1 MVSPISIDNI
11 FPFEGKNL
19 LEFYT
24 REGFSV
30 NIESDIWVLPVT
42 NRASRIN
49 FSNIQN
55 LNLKGLIK
63 DFIVDQASRV
73 SSTSALNYFFEIS
86 RFIISRERDFK
97 LFNDISSKEFEER
110 LISLIEDVINAVRR
124 KHKLHDFYRIREW
137 YVWCSEVYPEVG
149 FSELYANQ
157 LDAMTIPGNPKG
169 EAVRM
174 QDPESG
180 PLDRVLELPLLI
192 NALKEDK
199 SNLYIHLQQKAVI
212 ALSLAFGRNPSNLT
226 YLLESD
232 LEDKTLGIGGEPCY
246 CLKMPRIKKG
256 LLNPRDDFIEEYL
269 NSTFA
274 AHVKALINAPKPI
287 QIKYGDEEDSKVTIN
302 PLFINLSGNSYAIAS
317 GRIDCKYNMLSTGIG
332 KLIKDFIKRHNLV
345 SPLTQ
350 KLLHITPRRLRYTFA
365 TGLVLEGI
373 SSRELARAL
382 DHTDTQNTTVY
393 FELGEKIVAP
403 LDRAIEKGFSKNLN
417 YFKGKI
423 VESEDEAINGKRND
437 KSVFFFD
444 ERNIE
449 NQEMIG
455 ICGEK
460 QLCRLDPPYSCYLCP
475 KFQPYR
481 QADHEHVLNCLIA
494 GREEKLKK
502 YENAR
507 LGIQL
512 DEVIAAVSQVA
523 RECER
528 LGKND

>member
-1 MVSPISIDNI
+1 MVSPISIDNT
-11 FPFEGKNL
+11 FPFEGKHL

-49 FSNIQN
+49 FSNIHN
-55 LNLKGLIK
+55 SNLKGLIK
-63 DFIVDQASRV
+63 EFIVDQASRV

-97 LFNDISSKEFEER
+97 LFNNISSKEFEER

-124 KHKLHDFYRIREW
+124 VHKLHDFYRIREW
-137 YVWCSEVYPEVG
+137 YVWCSEVYPEIG
-149 FSELYANQ
+149 FSELYATQ

-180 PLDRVLELPLLI
+180 PLDRILELPLLI

-232 LEDKTLGIGGEPCY
+232 LEDKTFGIGDEPCY

-274 AHVKALINAPKPI
+274 AHVKALINAPKDYLWV
-287 QIKYGDEEDSKVTIN
+287 KDDKGR
-302 PLFINLSGNSYAIAS
+302 LSEQKRQYAINYLA
-317 GRIDCKYNMLSTGIG
+317 
-332 KLIKDFIKRHNLV
+332 
-345 SPLTQ
+345 
-350 KLLHITPRRLRYTFA
+350 
-365 TGLVLEGI
+365 LET
-373 SSRELARAL
+373 A
-382 DHTDTQNTTVY
+382 
-393 FELGEKIVAP
+393 
-403 LDRAIEKGFSKNLN
+403 
-417 YFKGKI
+417 
-423 VESEDEAINGKRND
+423 EAIQ
-437 KSVFFFD
+437 KST
-444 ERNIE
+444 
-449 NQEMIG
+449 
-455 ICGEK
+455 K
-460 QLCRLDPPYSCYLCP
+460 P
-475 KFQPYR
+475 KKSI
-481 QADHEHVLNCLIA
+481 DWINHTKK
-494 GREEKLKK
+494 KLKT
-502 YENAR
+502 
-507 LGIQL
+507 LGAQL
-512 DEVIAAVSQVA
+512 NDNGVSDFNPK
-523 RECER
+523 EYLKEIGY
-528 LGKND
+528 GKEL